1 MQNCQWSIYTLQLS
15 IYARMY
21 ELEFGGKRRCR
32 QIYVMYW
39 DKEKME
45 FQKIQIMYM
54 RLEAQ
59 KLIEMHY
66 YNIMKAA

>member
-1 MQNCQWSIYTLQLS
+1 MT
-15 IYARMY
+15 
-21 ELEFGGKRRCR
+21 
-32 QIYVMYW
+32 
-39 DKEKME
+39 

-66 YNIMKAA
+66 YNLLNAA